1 MISASFQQ
9 LLYAFS
15 QAHRCNI
22 AIYFINKLLS
32 LSILF
37 FLYYHLTPNTFATWA
52 NVTSIVYIFLL
63 WSDFGFRKSIPRFAP
78 LFLQCGTIHY
88 FMRFLIIIHVCMLI
102 CTLPVFI
109 YSINRI
115 IVFSLPDMKLWVLG
129 TATAAYIS
137 EGIVFLLRL
146 VYQSYF
152 LHKPITLLTS
162 LISLAETGIT
172 IMVIYYV
179 YTSPLLIPL
188 LLCIKSIASIITSSA
203 YIILIPLPPTEQK
216 NVNTQIKHE
225 FIKHSFIMW
234 LYTALKSLSERN
246 VLLPFITYTLNAE
259 YAGIYKLAN
268 ESALFFYRLVL
279 KTIGTTDT
287 SLLSFIEEQQDQQ
300 HLMEK
305 AFEKLSTK
313 VMALC
318 VPLVGIILGF
328 YIGGE
333 TFVHNQ
339 YVFQLFLI
347 MTVTYLAEL
356 VLLPY
361 ERLLEVKKNYWYL
374 ASAYIP
380 YIITLIVLYTTSC
393 ISLIGL
399 KGIIILIQIVRL
411 VSIGIVT
418 YYAHIYIARKINVR
432 SMCRQFMTIIVIAST
447 VALGSYMLKSYMSIP
462 KWIGAVL
469 KNV

>member
-1 MISASFQQ
+1 
-9 LLYAFS
+9 
-15 QAHRCNI
+15 
-22 AIYFINKLLS
+22 
-32 LSILF
+32 
-37 FLYYHLTPNTFATWA
+37 
-52 NVTSIVYIFLL
+52 
-63 WSDFGFRKSIPRFAP
+63 
-78 LFLQCGTIHY
+78 
-88 FMRFLIIIHVCMLI
+88 
-102 CTLPVFI
+102 
-109 YSINRI
+109 
-115 IVFSLPDMKLWVLG
+115 
-129 TATAAYIS
+129 
-137 EGIVFLLRL
+137 
-146 VYQSYF
+146 
-152 LHKPITLLTS
+152 
-162 LISLAETGIT
+162 
-172 IMVIYYV
+172 
-179 YTSPLLIPL
+179 
-188 LLCIKSIASIITSSA
+188 
-203 YIILIPLPPTEQK
+203 
-216 NVNTQIKHE
+216 
-225 FIKHSFIMW
+225 MW